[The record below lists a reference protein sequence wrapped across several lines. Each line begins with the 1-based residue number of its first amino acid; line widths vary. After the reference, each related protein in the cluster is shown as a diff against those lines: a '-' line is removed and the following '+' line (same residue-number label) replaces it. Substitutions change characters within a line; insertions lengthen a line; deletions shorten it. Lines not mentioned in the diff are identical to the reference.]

1 MNKDN
6 IYIEGTDTTPLVELN
21 IDEKVLNIS
30 GISIPENPFYF
41 YSRIYDRIDRLT
53 IDDIIININLVY
65 VNSTSYK
72 TILLLFMKLRDK
84 RIEVIINWTYEE
96 DDEDILDVINDVES
110 ISNLKINKIKTQGDL
125 FE

>member
-1 MNKDN
+1 MNVDN
-6 IYIEGTDTTPLVELN
+6 LYIEGTDSTPLVELN
-21 IDEKVLNIS
+21 VDEKVLNIN
-30 GISIPENPFYF
+30 GISIPENPHYF
-41 YSRIYDRIDRLT
+41 YSRIYDRIDGLT
-53 IDDIIININLVY
+53 IDDITININLTY

-72 TILLLFMKLRDK
+72 TLLILFMKLRDK
-84 RIEVIINWTYEE
+84 RMEVIINWTYEE

>member
-1 MNKDN
+1 MNVDN
-6 IYIEGTDTTPLVELN
+6 LYIEGTDSTPLVELN
-21 IDEKVLNIS
+21 IDEKVLNLS
-30 GISIPENPFYF
+30 GISIPENPYYF
-41 YSRIYDRIDRLT
+41 YSKIYDRVDRLT
-53 IDDIIININLVY
+53 IDDITININLTY

-72 TILLLFMKLRDK
+72 TLLILFMKLRDK
-84 RIEVIINWTYEE
+84 RIEAIINWTYEE

>member
-6 IYIEGTDTTPLVELN
+6 IYIEGTDSTPLVELN